1 VLEFPVRMVRAA
13 ESGQRLEWGVP
24 LEVANGWNGAFRW
37 NLLLEW
43 RVPLEVANGT
53 GRSIGS
59 S

>member
-1 VLEFPVRMVRAA
+1 
-13 ESGQRLEWGVP
+13 LEWGVP